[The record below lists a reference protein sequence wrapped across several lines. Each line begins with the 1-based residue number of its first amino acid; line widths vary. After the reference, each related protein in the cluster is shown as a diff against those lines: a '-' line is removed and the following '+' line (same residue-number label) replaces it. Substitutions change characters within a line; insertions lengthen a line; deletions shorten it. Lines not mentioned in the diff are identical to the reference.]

1 MIHNPDRSGW
11 FGASDTN
18 FVIAKNRNTKSWQN
32 WWLEK
37 LDLHKNEFSSKAMA
51 AGSAWEH
58 KILDA
63 VDPAIRKDHQITIE
77 KYRLRVNYD
86 GDKDGVIYEVK
97 TYDFNK
103 GFKYADKTKDLKR
116 LRNDP
121 YWRQSQVEMYAM
133 KTTKLYIVAYG
144 LIPEEYDNYFL
155 PVDDKRIKFYRVEY
169 DKQWIQNEYLPN
181 LKDLCRALRKGRF
194 PT

>member
-1 MIHNPDRSGW
+1 MITNHDRSGY

-18 FVIAKNRNTKSWQN
+18 FVITSNRKTKSFQN

-37 LDLHKNEFSSKAMA
+37 LDLHKNEFTSKAMS

-63 VDPAIRKDHQITIE
+63 VDPTIRKDHQIIIE

-86 GDKDGVIYEVK
+86 GDKDGTIYEVK
-97 TYDFNK
+97 THDFSK
-103 GFKYADKTKDLKR
+103 GLKFADKAQDIKK

-121 YWRQSQVEMYAM
+121 YWRQAQVEMYAM
-133 KTTKLYIVAYG
+133 KTKKLYIVAYG
-144 LIPEEYDNYFL
+144 LIREEYDNYFL
-155 PVDDKRIKFYRVEY
+155 PVDDKRIKFYPVEY
-169 DKQWIQNEYLPN
+169 DKQWIQNEYLPK
-181 LKDLCRALRKGRF
+181 LKELCRALRKGKF

>member
-18 FVIAKNRNTKSWQN
+18 FVVTKNRDTKSFYY

-37 LDLHKNEFSSKAMA
+37 LDLHKNEFTSKAMA
-51 AGSAWEH
+51 AGTAWEH

-63 VDPAIRKDHQITIE
+63 VDPTIRKDHQIIIE

-86 GDKDGVIYEVK
+86 GDKNGTIYEVK
-97 TYDFNK
+97 THSQDK
-103 GFKYADKTKDLKR
+103 EFKVTTR
-116 LRNDP
+116 
-121 YWRQSQVEMYAM
+121 YWRQAQVEMYAM
-133 KTTKLYIVAYG
+133 KTTNLYIVAYG

-155 PVDDKRIKFYRVEY
+155 PVDDKRIKFYRIEY
-169 DKQWIQNEYLPN
+169 DKGWIQNEYLPR
-181 LKDLCRALRKGRF
+181 LKELCRALRKGRF

>member
-1 MIHNPDRSGW
+1 MITNHDRSGW

-18 FVIAKNRNTKSWQN
+18 YVIAKNRLTKSWQN

-37 LDLHKNEFSSKAMA
+37 LDLYKNEFSSKAMA

-63 VDPAIRKDHQITIE
+63 VDSTIRKDHQIIIE

-86 GDKDGVIYEVK
+86 GDKDGTIYEVK
-97 TYDFNK
+97 TYSQTK
-103 GFKYADKTKDLKR
+103 EFKVTTG
-116 LRNDP
+116 

-133 KTTKLYIVAYG
+133 KTKKLYIVAYG

-155 PVDDKRIKFYRVEY
+155 PVDDKRIKFYPVEY
-169 DKQWIQNEYLPN
+169 DKQWIQNEYLPK
-181 LKDLCRALRKGRF
+181 LKELCRALRKGRF